1 MQFFLAPHGLLRIY
15 GCIQINSSSLVF
27 AFAQTRGLDAASI
40 LSCDGNLHGA
50 QKGEQ
55 KDDSEQT
62 GEQDPLIIEA
72 IEKTILASANAI
84 DHIYEK

>member
-1 MQFFLAPHGLLRIY
+1 
-15 GCIQINSSSLVF
+15 
-27 AFAQTRGLDAASI
+27 

-55 KDDSEQT
+55 KDESEQT

-72 IEKTILASANAI
+72 IEKTIQATASAI
-84 DHIYEK
+84 DYIYDK